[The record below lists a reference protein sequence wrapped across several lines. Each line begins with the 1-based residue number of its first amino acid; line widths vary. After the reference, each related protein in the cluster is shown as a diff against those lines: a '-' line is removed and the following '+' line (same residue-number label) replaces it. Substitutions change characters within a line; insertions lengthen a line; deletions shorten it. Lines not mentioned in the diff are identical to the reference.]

1 MTNKVDQ
8 KTIRS
13 HNLVQWV
20 NEILHWYSKG
30 YRPLT
35 HTIRNMGVQNIIVME
50 GVASATGDAKASE
63 TKTEVLVGL
72 EADENANKEVVTEEV
87 VAETKVEKPVTV
99 KTETTETV
107 DTKQP
112 VKTTRTKKVTKDEN

>member
-50 GVASATGDAKASE
+50 GVADTTGDTNATE
-63 TKTEVLVGL
+63 TEVLVGL
-72 EADENANKEVVTEEV
+72 EADDNLNKEVAPKEAVATE
-87 VAETKVEKPVTV
+87 TQVEKPVTV
-99 KTETTETV
+99 KT
-107 DTKQP
+107 
-112 VKTTRTKKVTKDEN
+112 TRAKKST

>member
-35 HTIRNMGVQNIIVME
+35 HTIRNMGVQNVVVME
-50 GVASATGDAKASE
+50 GVASATE
-63 TKTEVLVGL
+63 TEVLVGL
-72 EADENANKEVVTEEV
+72 EADDNLNKEVAPKED
-87 VAETKVEKPVTV
+87 VA
-99 KTETTETV
+99 TETQVEE
-107 DTKQP
+107 TKQP
-112 VKTTRTKKVTKDEN
+112 VKTTRTKKTQG

>member
-35 HTIRNMGVQNIIVME
+35 HTIRNMGVQNVVVME
-50 GVASATGDAKASE
+50 GVASATGDANVKE
-63 TKTEVLVGL
+63 TEVLVGL
-72 EADENANKEVVTEEV
+72 EADDNATSKVGTDTEAV
-87 VAETKVEKPVTV
+87 ETKTEKPVT
-99 KTETTETV
+99 
-107 DTKQP
+107 

>member
-20 NEILHWYSKG
+20 NEILHWYDKG
-30 YRPLT
+30 YRPIT
-35 HTIRNMGVQNIIVME
+35 KTIRNMGVQNSVVME
-50 GVASATGDAKASE
+50 GVASATE
-63 TKTEVLVGL
+63 TEVLVGL
-72 EADENANKEVVTEEV
+72 EADENVTSKADTDNEAV
-87 VAETKVEKPVTV
+87 ETKTEKPVEL
-99 KTETTETV
+99 KAETV

-112 VKTTRTKKVTKDEN
+112 VKTTRTKKTQG

>member
-50 GVASATGDAKASE
+50 GVASATGDANASE

-72 EADENANKEVVTEEV
+72 EVDENANKEVESKEAVATETSLSQVT
-87 VAETKVEKPVTV
+87 TTQVEKPVT
-99 KTETTETV
+99 
-107 DTKQP
+107 

>member
-50 GVASATGDAKASE
+50 GVADTTGDTNATE
-63 TKTEVLVGL
+63 TEVLVGL
-72 EADENANKEVVTEEV
+72 EADENVTSKVDTDTEAV
-87 VAETKVEKPVTV
+87 ETKTEKPVT
-99 KTETTETV
+99 
-107 DTKQP
+107 
-112 VKTTRTKKVTKDEN
+112 VKTTRTKKVTKDES

>member
-50 GVASATGDAKASE
+50 GVADTTGDTNATE
-63 TKTEVLVGL
+63 TEVLVGL

-112 VKTTRTKKVTKDEN
+112 VKTTRTKKTQG

>member
-50 GVASATGDAKASE
+50 GIADVTE
-63 TKTEVLVGL
+63 TEVLVGL
-72 EADENANKEVVTEEV
+72 EADENVTSKADTDNEAV
-87 VAETKVEKPVTV
+87 ETKTEKPVELKV
-99 KTETTETV
+99 E
-107 DTKQP
+107 TKQP
-112 VKTTRTKKVTKDEN
+112 VKTTRTKKTQG

>member
-50 GVASATGDAKASE
+50 GVASATGDANASE
-63 TKTEVLVGL
+63 TKTGVLVGL
-72 EADENANKEVVTEEV
+72 EADDNLNKEVATKEDVVEEV
-87 VAETKVEKPVTV
+87 ATETQVEKPVTV
-99 KTETTETV
+99 KT
-107 DTKQP
+107 
-112 VKTTRTKKVTKDEN
+112 TRAKKAQG

>member
-50 GVASATGDAKASE
+50 GVADATGVTTVTE
-63 TKTEVLVGL
+63 TEVLVGL
-72 EADENANKEVVTEEV
+72 EADENVNKEVSSKEEV
-87 VAETKVEKPVTV
+87 A
-99 KTETTETV
+99 TETV
-107 DTKQP
+107 ETKQP
-112 VKTTRTKKVTKDEN
+112 VKTTRTKKTQG

>member
-50 GVASATGDAKASE
+50 GVASTTGDANASE

-72 EADENANKEVVTEEV
+72 EADENVTSKVGTDTDTEAV
-87 VAETKVEKPVTV
+87 ETKTEKPVA
-99 KTETTETV
+99 
-107 DTKQP
+107 
-112 VKTTRTKKVTKDEN
+112 VKTTRTKKVAKDET

>member
-35 HTIRNMGVQNIIVME
+35 HTIRNMGVQNVVVME
-50 GVASATGDAKASE
+50 GVASATGDANVKE
-63 TKTEVLVGL
+63 TEVLVGL
-72 EADENANKEVVTEEV
+72 EADDNATYKVGTDTEAV
-87 VAETKVEKPVTV
+87 ETKTEKPVT
-99 KTETTETV
+99 
-107 DTKQP
+107 

>member
-50 GVASATGDAKASE
+50 GVADVTE
-63 TKTEVLVGL
+63 TEVLVGL
-72 EADENANKEVVTEEV
+72 EADETLNKQGDSKEEV
-87 VAETKVEKPVTV
+87 FTETQVEKPVTV
-99 KTETTETV
+99 KTETE

-112 VKTTRTKKVTKDEN
+112 VKTTRTKKAQG

>member
-50 GVASATGDAKASE
+50 GVASTTGDANASE

-72 EADENANKEVVTEEV
+72 EADENTNKGVTSKEEV
-87 VAETKVEKPVTV
+87 STGTQVEKPVTV
-99 KTETTETV
+99 KTETE

-112 VKTTRTKKVTKDEN
+112 VKTTRTKKTQG

>member
-50 GVASATGDAKASE
+50 GVASTTGDANASE

-72 EADENANKEVVTEEV
+72 EADDNATSKVGTDTEAV
-87 VAETKVEKPVTV
+87 ETKTEKPVT
-99 KTETTETV
+99 
-107 DTKQP
+107 

>member
-50 GVASATGDAKASE
+50 GVASATGDANVKE
-63 TKTEVLVGL
+63 TEVLVGL
-72 EADENANKEVVTEEV
+72 EADDNATSKVGTDTEAV
-87 VAETKVEKPVTV
+87 ETKTEKPVTV
-99 KTETTETV
+99 KT
-107 DTKQP
+107 
-112 VKTTRTKKVTKDEN
+112 TRTKKST

>member
-35 HTIRNMGVQNIIVME
+35 HTIRNMGVQNIVVTE
-50 GVASATGDAKASE
+50 GVASATGDANASE

-72 EADENANKEVVTEEV
+72 EADENANKEVVTE
-87 VAETKVEKPVTV
+87 TQVE
-99 KTETTETV
+99 

-112 VKTTRTKKVTKDEN
+112 VKTTRTKKTQG

>member
-50 GVASATGDAKASE
+50 GVVESGE
-63 TKTEVLVGL
+63 TEVLVGL
-72 EADENANKEVVTEEV
+72 EADENATSKVGTDTEAV
-87 VAETKVEKPVTV
+87 ETKTDKPVT
-99 KTETTETV
+99 
-107 DTKQP
+107 

>member
-50 GVASATGDAKASE
+50 GVADTTE
-63 TKTEVLVGL
+63 TEVLVGL
-72 EADENANKEVVTEEV
+72 EADEDANKEVVTEEV

-112 VKTTRTKKVTKDEN
+112 VKTTRTKKTQG

>member
-50 GVASATGDAKASE
+50 GVADTTGDTNASE

-72 EADENANKEVVTEEV
+72 EADENVTSKADTDNEAV
-87 VAETKVEKPVTV
+87 ETKTEKPVEL
-99 KTETTETV
+99 KAETV
-107 DTKQP
+107 ETKQP
-112 VKTTRTKKVTKDEN
+112 VKTARTKKTQG